1 MSGQVKSFLDRL
13 SQVRTGRVMSGN
25 QYGKGQF
32 CTVQV
37 RPGLVKFGQVKSESG
52 QMYLTL
58 EFDSSVGPTC
68 IYYVGYES
76 NTEKQL
82 YLA

>member
-25 QYGKGQF
+25 QYGIGQF
-32 CTVQV
+32 GTVQV

-68 IYYVGYES
+68 IIYNS
-76 NTEKQL
+76 NSVQL
-82 YLA
+82 VQQT

>member
-25 QYGKGQF
+25 QYGIGQF
-32 CTVQV
+32 GTVQV

-52 QMYLTL
+52 QMNLTL
-58 EFDSSVGPTC
+58 FRLV
-68 IYYVGYES
+68 YY
-76 NTEKQL
+76 TLRQL
-82 YLA
+82 IKSKIG